1 MHRDRP
7 RARIR
12 LRTTSAPLILTSCLL
27 HSAPVQTPA
36 GRWKESTIFI
46 EMVETK
52 IDEPNEDSLKVW
64 DSHPELGL
72 KFDWSG
78 SVNARHEAEGFGE
91 LTWSKEVEDGEEL
104 VSKYTGQM
112 KNGMR
117 EGRGT
122 LTLQGGGTYRGDWS
136 KNVKSGNG
144 IYFYANGN
152 SYEGQF
158 LNDLMHGYGTYAEAD
173 GTTYAGT
180 FVNDQ
185 RHGRGTITL
194 TSGKTYESESVEGVE
209 TPDSMARRSEASA
222 KASQRYQL
230 QVTLDH
236 DYMQKLEKENEA
248 ASALRY
254 RSRMVKGE
262 MLIEPDLVLLDR
274 WRERGH
280 IDVTDAGGT
289 VPGGNFEFS
298 VGPVPLILGF
308 ENKGGEAITVEG
320 GKLQVEK
327 SAPDLQPIVV
337 FYGADPDSL
346 FMFDKDIFMRLGM
359 SNLGEGKATNCM
371 LELNIS
377 PTGAP
382 PVAGDYAFRKH
393 LGDMDERMVVDL
405 REECASLGV
414 DVTKVLAAHS
424 GDAKAISREAAR
436 EMLGPFARFDS
447 KGKWIESNG
456 RLNALLS
463 YDWTDADGTV
473 HHEQTKLEG
482 VVVIDPRT
490 GLEFGA
496 PTPIQGDYQLLLA
509 LQKNDYS
516 IPFPF
521 RRRVPPGGNT
531 RFHLHICAPKSSDH
545 RFQVVLKCSDGSEQK
560 SAPIQMHYFLPR
572 GETQFIK
579 SGKSGFPNP

>member
-1 MHRDRP
+1 
-7 RARIR
+7 
-12 LRTTSAPLILTSCLL
+12 
-27 HSAPVQTPA
+27 
-36 GRWKESTIFI
+36 
-46 EMVETK
+46 
-52 IDEPNEDSLKVW
+52 
-64 DSHPELGL
+64 
-72 KFDWSG
+72 
-78 SVNARHEAEGFGE
+78 
-91 LTWSKEVEDGEEL
+91 
-104 VSKYTGQM
+104 
-112 KNGMR
+112 
-117 EGRGT
+117 
-122 LTLQGGGTYRGDWS
+122 LTLQSGGTYRGDWS
-136 KNVKSGNG
+136 KNGKSGNG
-144 IYFYANGN
+144 IYFYANGD

-194 TSGKTYESESVEGVE
+194 TSGETYESESVEGVE
-209 TPDSMARRSEASA
+209 TPDSLARRSEASA

-236 DYMQKLEKENEA
+236 GYMQKLEKENEA

-274 WRERGH
+274 WRESGH
-280 IDVTDAGGT
+280 IDVTSAMDSG
-289 VPGGNFEFS
+289 FS

-308 ENKGGEAITVEG
+308 ENKGGEAITVES

-327 SAPDLQPIVV
+327 STPDLQPIIV
-337 FYGADPDSL
+337 FYGADSDSL
-346 FMFDKDIFMRLGM
+346 GRFDDKGIFMRFGM

-371 LELNIS
+371 LQFNIA
-377 PTGAP
+377 PIGAP
-382 PVAGDYAFRKH
+382 PAAGGYAFKKH
-393 LGDMDERMVVDL
+393 LGDMDERMAVDL

-414 DVTKVLAAHS
+414 DVKKVLAAHS
-424 GDAKAISREAAR
+424 GDAQAISREAAR

-463 YDWTDADGTV
+463 YDWTEADGAV

-490 GLEFGA
+490 GLEYGA
-496 PTPIQGDYQLLLA
+496 PGPIQGDYQLLLA

-521 RRRVPPGGNT
+521 RKRVPPGGNT
-531 RFHLHICAPKSSDH
+531 QFRLHICAPKSSDH
-545 RFQVVLKCSDGSEQK
+545 RFQIILKCSDGRELK
-560 SAPIQMHYFLPR
+560 SGSIQMHYFLPR
-572 GETQFIK
+572 GVTGFIESRK
-579 SGKSGFPNP
+579 AGFPKP